1 MQPEGIHYH
10 GSWDKMKINEV
21 IAEGKQ
27 RRPMRKM
34 HTQALSNLTQYDA
47 LDNNANPYLAYRFG
61 IAMAGSPRGDMDKRG
76 PIGSNFSTVDFS
88 DADAEIRRGAERV
101 MGVKPSRSTG
111 RGSEELPSVQK
122 ASPVAKIKKN
132 KYGV

>member
-1 MQPEGIHYH
+1 
-10 GSWDKMKINEV
+10 MKISEV

-27 RRPMRKM
+27 RRPLRKM
-34 HTQALSNLTQYDA
+34 HSQALNNLTQYDA

-61 IAMAGSPRGDMDKRG
+61 VALAGSPDGDMDKRG
-76 PIGSNFSTVDFS
+76 PIGSNFNTVDYS
-88 DADAEIRRGAERV
+88 DADAEIRRGAERI
-101 MGVKPSRSTG
+101 MGIKPSRSTG

-122 ASPVAKIKKN
+122 NSPTAKIKKN

>member
-1 MQPEGIHYH
+1 
-10 GSWDKMKINEV
+10 MKINEV

-34 HTQALSNLTQYDA
+34 HAQALSNLTQYDA

-61 IAMAGSPRGDMDKRG
+61 VAMAGSPDVDMDQRG
-76 PIGSNFSTVDFS
+76 PIGSNFNTIDYT
-88 DADAEIRRGAERV
+88 DADAEIRRGAERI

-111 RGSEELPSVQK
+111 RGSKELPSVTTT
-122 ASPVAKIKKN
+122 SPVARIKKN